1 MIYRILL
8 LVILGLFAETIS
20 VESKGLKSN
29 EVSTFHTP
37 QKRTSFRTVFFE
49 YYESQ
54 NSDRKISLLN
64 LNLEKGYY
72 LLKPLSLSGGL
83 HLLYTEGYR
92 IDKKDPELKKMDANT
107 IGMGFAGTV
116 HLDALRMNI
125 GKLFFDFRFGFLLCL
140 NKFPPN
146 GTFWNFTQRYG
157 IGFSVKLKKNLD
169 LILGG
174 RHIHVSNGGYVRNPS
189 YNVNGPF
196 LSLRFSF

>member
-1 MIYRILL
+1 VFYRILL
-8 LVILGLFAETIS
+8 LVTLGLFAGTIS
-20 VESKGLKSN
+20 AESKGLENDKVTIS
-29 EVSTFHTP
+29 HIP
-37 QKRTSFRTVFFE
+37 QKKSSFRTVFLE

-54 NSDRKISLLN
+54 NADREISLIN

-72 LLKPLSLSGGL
+72 PLKPLSLNGGL
-83 HLLYTEGYR
+83 HLLYAHGYR
-92 IDKKDPELKKMDANT
+92 INKKDPELKKMDANT

-116 HLDALRMNI
+116 HLDALKINI

-157 IGFSVKLKKNLD
+157 IGFSVKLKRNLD

-174 RHIHVSNGGYVRNPS
+174 RHLHVSNGGYVRNPS
-189 YNVNGPF
+189 YNGNGPF
-196 LSLRFSF
+196 LGLRFGF